1 MPLQRTEVRPGYLE
15 LREVE
20 ANIFAVMWK
29 VPGQGEYRLAIE
41 PRFPDFCRWIGER
54 LTAQTGGAFFERGRI
69 RCERNIGGERISI
82 DGLSATQTD
91 VLARIEAR
99 DGRTQTARLTP
110 GQPDVTVSADP
121 SRLEVVWTYLQLG
134 IEHILTGFDHLLFVL
149 CLVLLIPKVSRLLAT
164 ITAFTLAH
172 SITLAAATLGIV
184 NVPSPPVEATI
195 ALSIVF
201 LAGELARKGSS
212 DGITRSY
219 PWLVAF
225 TFGLLHG
232 LGFAGALA
240 EVGLPQGQ
248 IPTALLFFNIG
259 VELGQVLFVAAVLA
273 VMALIRSMRPV
284 IPRWLEFVP
293 PYAIGTLATVWV
305 LQRVAAF

>member
-1 MPLQRTEVRPGYLE
+1 MSLDRR
-15 LREVE
+15 
-20 ANIFAVMWK
+20 A
-29 VPGQGEYRLAIE
+29 AIVQAG
-41 PRFPDFCRWIGER
+41 D
-54 LTAQTGGAFFERGRI
+54 AFFERGRI
-69 RCERNIGGERISI
+69 RCERNLAGEQISI

-91 VLARIEAR
+91 VLVRIEAR
-99 DGRTQTARLTP
+99 HGRTQTARVTP
-110 GQPDVTVSADP
+110 GQPDFTVSADP
-121 SRLEVVWTYLQLG
+121 SSPGGGLDIPSAWRRA
-134 IEHILTGFDHLLFVL
+134 HLTGFDHLLFVL

-184 NVPSPPVEATI
+184 NVPGPPVEATI

-201 LAGELARKGSS
+201 LASELARKGSQ
-212 DGITRSY
+212 DAIARSY

-240 EVGLPQGQ
+240 EMGLPQGQ

-259 VELGQVLFVAAVLA
+259 VELGQLVFVTAALA
-273 VMALIRSMRPV
+273 IIPLVRLARPV
-284 IPRWLEFVP
+284 IPRWME
-293 PYAIGTLATVWV
+293 
-305 LQRVAAF
+305 

>member
-1 MPLQRTEVRPGYLE
+1 MFPVRPSKRRLPS
-15 LREVE
+15 VSCSWQ
-20 ANIFAVMWK
+20 ANWLGK
-29 VPGQGEYRLAIE
+29 G
-41 PRFPDFCRWIGER
+41 
-54 LTAQTGGAFFERGRI
+54 AQ
-69 RCERNIGGERISI
+69 
-82 DGLSATQTD
+82 
-91 VLARIEAR
+91 
-99 DGRTQTARLTP
+99 
-110 GQPDVTVSADP
+110 
-121 SRLEVVWTYLQLG
+121 
-134 IEHILTGFDHLLFVL
+134 
-149 CLVLLIPKVSRLLAT
+149 
-164 ITAFTLAH
+164 
-172 SITLAAATLGIV
+172 
-184 NVPSPPVEATI
+184 
-195 ALSIVF
+195 
-201 LAGELARKGSS
+201 
-212 DGITRSY
+212 DGIARSY

-305 LQRVAAF
+305 FQRVASLLTAGGTTHEQSGRWAKGLPIDPQR